1 SKLFAASR
9 HDGSR
14 LAVSATAFG
23 HGAEDHWNLTL
34 MDTTQ
39 WGKIRTYPELSPV
52 TTTFFPDDDELLV
65 ADGSTSILRWQIG
78 SIPEKLSTGVVNY
91 QAHLAPDGS
100 AAYLADRET
109 LVAFELD
116 SAETLATYDI
126 PDFQCSQVANPQIF
140 EECL

>member
-1 SKLFAASR
+1 
-9 HDGSR
+9 
-14 LAVSATAFG
+14 
-23 HGAEDHWNLTL
+23 
-34 MDTTQ
+34 M
-39 WGKIRTYPELSPV
+39 
-52 TTTFFPDDDELLV
+52 
-65 ADGSTSILRWQIG
+65 
-78 SIPEKLSTGVVNY
+78 VNY

-109 LVAFELD
+109 LVAFDLD